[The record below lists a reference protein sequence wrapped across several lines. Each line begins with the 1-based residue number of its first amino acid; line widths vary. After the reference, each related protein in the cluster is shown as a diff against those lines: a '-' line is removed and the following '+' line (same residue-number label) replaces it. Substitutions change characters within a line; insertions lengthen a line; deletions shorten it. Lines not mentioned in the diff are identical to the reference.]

1 MRYLKNILYFS
12 FFFLTITL
20 ILPVFADENTTSNM
34 KIIQEKAT
42 TDKKFLV
49 SQNMRLTEEEAKAF
63 WPIYKAYQ
71 KDLNK
76 ITERLNKAI
85 SDYAVVYHK
94 GALSNETAKK
104 LLEEA
109 IDIELEEVK
118 LKQTYVPKLN
128 KVLPSTK
135 VALYIQMETKIRAIE
150 RYVIA
155 QRIPLVH

>member
-1 MRYLKNILYFS
+1 MNILHLSLFA
-12 FFFLTITL
+12 LTITL
-20 ILPVFADENTTSNM
+20 TFPTFADDSATSNM
-34 KIIQEKAT
+34 EIIQEKAT
-42 TDKKFLV
+42 ADKKFLV
-49 SQNMRLTEEEAKAF
+49 SQNMRLTKAEAKAF

-85 SDYAVVYHK
+85 STYAVVYRK

-104 LLEEA
+104 LLDQA
-109 IDIELEEVK
+109 IAIELDEVK
-118 LKQTYVPKLN
+118 LKQTYVPKLD

>member
-1 MRYLKNILYFS
+1 M
-12 FFFLTITL
+12 
-20 ILPVFADENTTSNM
+20 LPVLADENTTSNM
-34 KIIQEKAT
+34 EIIQEKAT

-49 SQNMRLTEEEAKAF
+49 SQNMRLTEVEAKAF

-85 SDYAVVYHK
+85 STYAVVYHK

-104 LLEEA
+104 LLDEA

-118 LKQTYVPKLN
+118 LKQTYVPKLD